1 MHNNPVDYANHI
13 AIIGGGISGLTLGCV
28 LKNAKIPVII
38 FEKSNDVSDYGAGI
52 SISPNGIRVLKYLDI
67 YNELISVSANPKE
80 AIYSSI
86 KKKIASFNVD
96 VVTTSRKV
104 LYEVLYK
111 KFIGMG
117 GEVLFNHELLKADVE
132 NLKLHFSNN
141 NSYKVRHIAAC
152 DGIKSVCRHSI
163 EFQSDPVY
171 SGYSVWRAIIN
182 KNQKNIRTYLGPNH
196 HIVTY
201 PISASQISFVAAI
214 KTDKKYKESWR
225 IAGSLNELKE
235 DLVLSDIN
243 DFSFITDKTPL
254 FKWGIYI
261 RPMIKNIQYKN
272 LTLLG
277 DAAHPIVPFIGQGG
291 CLAMEDAFIFG
302 NLIIKYNSDISSA
315 QSSYEKLRMQRIK
328 MISKLSLR
336 QGYLNHLS
344 NPLIVFIRNLIMKYF
359 SFLAMRSIKSN
370 VWNYDPQKDI

>member
-1 MHNNPVDYANHI
+1 
-13 AIIGGGISGLTLGCV
+13 
-28 LKNAKIPVII
+28 
-38 FEKSNDVSDYGAGI
+38 
-52 SISPNGIRVLKYLDI
+52 
-67 YNELISVSANPKE
+67 
-80 AIYSSI
+80 
-86 KKKIASFNVD
+86 
-96 VVTTSRKV
+96 
-104 LYEVLYK
+104 
-111 KFIGMG
+111 MG
-117 GEVLFNHELLKADVE
+117 GEILFNHELLKADVE

-152 DGIKSVCRHSI
+152 DGIKSICRHSI
-163 EFQSDPVY
+163 ELQTDPEY
-171 SGYSVWRAIIN
+171 SGYSIWRAIFN
-182 KNQKNIRTYLGPNH
+182 KKQKNIRTYLGPNH

-201 PISASQISFVAAI
+201 PISASKISFVAAI

-225 IAGSLNELKE
+225 MAGTLNELKE

-243 DFSFITDKTPL
+243 HFSFITEKTPL

-277 DAAHPIVPFIGQGG
+277 DAAHPIVPFLGQGG

-302 NLIIKYNSDISSA
+302 NLVIKFNSDISFA
-315 QSSYEKLRMQRIK
+315 QSSYEKLRMKRIK

-344 NPLIVFIRNLIMKYF
+344 NPLVVLIRNLVMKYL

-370 VWNYDPQKDI
+370 VWDYDPQKDI

>member
-1 MHNNPVDYANHI
+1 MHNNPVDYSNHI

-52 SISPNGIRVLKYLDI
+52 SISPNGIRVLKYLDV
-67 YNELISVSANPKE
+67 YNDLISESANPKE

-117 GEVLFNHELLKADVE
+117 GEVLFNHELLKADIK

-141 NSYKVRHIAAC
+141 NSYKVKHIAAC
-152 DGIKSVCRHSI
+152 DGIKSVCRYSI
-163 EFQSDPVY
+163 ESQTDPVY

-201 PISASQISFVAAI
+201 PISATQISFVAAI

-225 IAGSLNELKE
+225 IAGSFNELKE

-254 FKWGIYI
+254 FKWGIYV

-302 NLIIKYNSDISSA
+302 NLIIKCNSDISSA

-344 NPLIVFIRNLIMKYF
+344 NPLIVHIRNFVMKYLP
-359 SFLAMRSIKSN
+359 FLAMRSIKSN
-370 VWNYDPQKDI
+370 VWGYDPKKDL